1 MTATRAMRDPQR
13 RFQLSELL
21 EFSGVAPM
29 RFKVIFALALT
40 AVGVGACKNDSGVTG
55 PATIGPAALVRFVN
69 ATVDT
74 GIVDLRFTDKVENL
88 PTLLGVKFRGS
99 SGGYQRVTPGTRP
112 VRVFVNSTNPV
123 EAQKRLIDTTITLS
137 ADKRYTLV
145 YSGAARGNNDRLL
158 VIEDPF
164 TFPTPA
170 AGKIQVRVLNEDAA
184 VGAADVY
191 VARSDTANPMTKP
204 AATIRNVALHSY
216 SAYASVD
223 TASASTLY
231 QFAVAPAGGAT
242 TTYASSPNAPGAAA
256 PAGASYGAQPG
267 VRIQGSVLTALL
279 TSAPTA
285 GSPAATAANQATTT
299 RVVVLVDKVLN
310 P

>member
-1 MTATRAMRDPQR
+1 
-13 RFQLSELL
+13 
-21 EFSGVAPM
+21 M
-29 RFKVIFALALT
+29 RFKVISALILAAIGT
-40 AVGVGACKNDSGVTG
+40 SACKNDDGVNG
-55 PATIGPAALVRFVN
+55 PKTPPPAALVRFVN

-74 GIVDLRFTDKVENL
+74 GIVDFRFTDKVENL
-88 PTLLGVKFRGS
+88 PTFLGVKFRGS
-99 SGGYQRVTPGTRP
+99 SGGYQRVSPGTRP

-123 EAQKRLIDTTITLS
+123 EAQKRLIDSTITLN
-137 ADKRYTLV
+137 ADTRYTIV

-170 AGKIQVRVLNEDAA
+170 AGKIQIRVLNQDAS

-191 VARSDTANPMTKP
+191 IARSDTTDPMAKP
-204 AATIRNVALHSY
+204 AAKLSNVALRSY

-223 TASASTLY
+223 TASAATLY
-231 QFAVAPAGGAT
+231 QFAVAPAGAAT
-242 TTYASSPNAPGAAA
+242 TSYASSPNVPGAVA

-267 VRIQGSVLTALL
+267 VRIAGSVLTALL

-285 GSPAATAANQATTT
+285 GSPAATAANQAATT